1 MSFRRLQTVL
11 LFSLALALAE
21 WTTAA
26 HVQGVRVVSWE
37 AAALAAGLLLA
48 LLAALGAIG
57 SLAGAGFGLA
67 ASATAFAWIQASG
80 PPAWADTPLREP
92 LFWLGCWAVGGTA
105 LWLAGQALGSRDA
118 LRKGLLV
125 TLTAA
130 PLLLAGA
137 LLVQV
142 LKSDAAVPGA
152 PPALFHEA
160 EGPPILLL
168 TIDTLRADAWG
179 PETAP
184 ALSALASESVV
195 FTHARSSGPW
205 TAPGFAGMLSG
216 TAPWVHGAL
225 WLGTTAAPELPF
237 LAERLRDA
245 GYPTTAI
252 GSNYILSS
260 WGARGRFDQ
269 GFDEFRFFPFTQLP
283 MTRSLERLRDARPE
297 WAGLDATTDEL
308 AEQAI
313 DWLDAQGPSPFFL
326 WLHFYD
332 PHAPYEPPPDFYPPG
347 EPHPEVGAIGSQELL
362 DDLLSGEKALSPKG
376 AAWLRSLY
384 EGELRLVDDRIGQV
398 LDALRRSGRFDE
410 TLIVVASDHGEEF
423 FEHGG
428 TAHGWTLYEE
438 QLRVPLLIKP
448 PGSQSTRRV
457 EAPVGTIDVAPT
469 VLEIASVPYNPADFQ
484 GRSLTCWWA
493 EEPCEIPPKPHFA
506 TGLIGERQQRAVLFD
521 GLKLIDDPV
530 WKRAELFDL
539 ALDPGETRN
548 LAAERPEDV
557 ARGRQLL
564 DQHAAESAE
573 LRRRLGLGDG
583 RQAGFDDAARDR
595 LRSLGYIQ

>member
-1 MSFRRLQTVL
+1 M
-11 LFSLALALAE
+11 LAE

-26 HVQGVRVVSWE
+26 HVQGVRVVSWQ
-37 AAALAAGLLLA
+37 AAALSSTLLLA
-48 LLAALGAIG
+48 LLAGLGALG
-57 SLAGAGFGLA
+57 SFAGAGFGVA
-67 ASATAFAWIQASG
+67 AAATAFAWVQASG

-92 LFWLGCWAVGGTA
+92 FFWLGCWAVLGTV
-105 LWLAGQALGSRDA
+105 LWLAGEALGSRRG
-118 LRKGLLV
+118 LRKGSFMA
-125 TLTAA
+125 LTAA

-142 LKSDAAVPGA
+142 VKSNAAPPGA

-168 TIDTLRADAWG
+168 TIDTLRTDALR

-184 ALSALASESVV
+184 ALTALASKSVV
-195 FTHARSSGPW
+195 FSHARSSGPW

-216 TAPWVHGAL
+216 TTPWVHGAL

-245 GYPTTAI
+245 GYPTAAI

-283 MTRSLERLRDARPE
+283 MTRSLERLRQARPQ
-297 WAGLDATTDEL
+297 WVGLDASTDEL
-308 AEQAI
+308 AKQAV
-313 DWLDAQGPSPFFL
+313 DWLDEQGASPYFL

-332 PHAPYEPPPDFYPPG
+332 PHAPYEPPPEFSPPG
-347 EPHPEVGAIGSQELL
+347 EPHPEIGRVGGQELL
-362 DDLLSGEKALSPKG
+362 DDFLSGEKALSPDG
-376 AAWLRSLY
+376 AAWLRALY
-384 EGELRLVDDRIGQV
+384 EAELRYVDDRVGRV

-410 TLIVVASDHGEEF
+410 ALIVVASDHGEEF

-448 PGSQSTRRV
+448 PGSRKGLRV
-457 EAPVGTIDVAPT
+457 DAPVGTIDVAPT
-469 VLEIASVPYNPADFQ
+469 VLELAGVSYDSADFQ
-484 GRSLTCWWA
+484 GRSLACRWA
-493 EEPCEIPPKPHFA
+493 EEPCELSHTPHFA

-530 WKRAELFDL
+530 WNRAELYDL
-539 ALDPGETRN
+539 ALDPGETRD
-548 LAAERPEDV
+548 LAAERPDDV
-557 ARGRQLL
+557 ARGRALL

-573 LRRRLGLGDG
+573 LRRRLGLGAG

>member
-1 MSFRRLQTVL
+1 MRFRRLQTVL
-11 LFSLALALAE
+11 LFSLALVLAE

-37 AAALAAGLLLA
+37 ASALAAGLLLA
-48 LLAALGAIG
+48 LLAGLGAIG
-57 SLAGAGFGLA
+57 SLAGAGFGVA
-67 ASATAFAWIQASG
+67 AAATAFAWVQAPG

-92 LFWLGCWAVGGTA
+92 FFWLGCWAILGTA
-105 LWLAGQALGSRDA
+105 LWLAGEA
-118 LRKGLLV
+118 LRARDGLRKSLSIA
-125 TLTAA
+125 LTAA
-130 PLLLAGA
+130 PPLLAGA
-137 LLVQV
+137 LLMQV
-142 LKSDAAVPGA
+142 LKSGAATPGA

-168 TIDTLRADAWG
+168 TIDTLRADALR

-184 ALSALASESVV
+184 ALAALASESVV

-216 TAPWVHGAL
+216 TTPWVHGAL

-245 GYPTTAI
+245 GYPTAAI

-283 MTRSLERLRDARPE
+283 MTRSLERLRQAQPE
-297 WAGLDATTDEL
+297 WTGLDASTDDL
-308 AEQAI
+308 AEQAV
-313 DWLDAQGPSPFFL
+313 DWLGGQGPSPFFL

-332 PHAPYEPPPDFYPPG
+332 PHAPYEPPSDFYPPG
-347 EPHPEVGAIGSQELL
+347 DPHPEVGATGSQELL
-362 DDLLSGEKALSPKG
+362 DDLLSGEKALSPAG
-376 AAWLRSLY
+376 VAWLRALY
-384 EGELRLVDDRIGQV
+384 EGELRYVDDRIGQV

-448 PGSQSTRRV
+448 PGSRKGLQV
-457 EAPVGTIDVAPT
+457 EGPVGTIDVAPT
-469 VLEIASVPYNPADFQ
+469 VLEIAGVPYDQADFQ
-484 GRSLTCWWA
+484 GRSLACLWA
-493 EEPCEIPPKPHFA
+493 EEPCEPSPTPHFA

-530 WKRAELFDL
+530 WERAELYDL
-539 ALDPGETRN
+539 ALDPNETRD

-557 ARGRQLL
+557 ARGRALL

-583 RQAGFDDAARDR
+583 RQAGFDDASRDR